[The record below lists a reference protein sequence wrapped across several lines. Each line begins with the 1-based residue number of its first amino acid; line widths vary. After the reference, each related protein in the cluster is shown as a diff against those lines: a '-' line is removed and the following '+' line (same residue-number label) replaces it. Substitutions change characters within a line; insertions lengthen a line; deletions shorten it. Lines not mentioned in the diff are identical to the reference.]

1 MKIVNVV
8 NDLNRRSFL
17 KWTTAV
23 GLPIVAG
30 NSLADADGG
39 DDFVARCFNAVC
51 RINAIVD
58 GDAWEVT
65 KEGGRVVLEPTWY
78 EWVRWCQGE
87 VFCE

>member
-39 DDFVARCFNAVC
+39 DDSGEHVC
-51 RINAIVD
+51 S
-58 GDAWEVT
+58 
-65 KEGGRVVLEPTWY
+65 
-78 EWVRWCQGE
+78 
-87 VFCE
+87 